1 MNWPASSTSWLLW
14 AHLLVGWF
22 VMRHVSFHPDDEVG
36 PDDGRSRIR
45 RWASN
50 LALCAVWTIACQV
63 AARPFAPATLF
74 ALGTAALA
82 MLVKVG
88 DAGRPGT
95 SRSAHL
101 VEIAIVAIVPIALAL
116 AVGVLGLQ
124 QRVVL
129 VRWPTTD
136 AALTR
141 VLVLSAALLVVTRS
155 GTCVVRGLLHRLR
168 IEPGVRAGFSDGMNE
183 SAFPSPRTGRVIG
196 ELERGLLLVFALAG
210 SYEAVGF
217 LVAAKSFVRAR
228 EELDAVRAEYVVVGT
243 LASYAFAIGVALGT
257 CELLKWSAG

>member
-1 MNWPASSTSWLLW
+1 MNWPASSAAWLLW
-14 AHLLVGWF
+14 AHLLVWWF
-22 VMRHVSFHPDDEVG
+22 AIRHVRFDRDTEVG
-36 PDDGRSRIR
+36 PADGRPRNR
-45 RWASN
+45 LWATN
-50 LALCAVWTIACQV
+50 LALCAAWMTACCV
-63 AARPFAPATLF
+63 AARPFASVMLF
-74 ALGTAALA
+74 ALGAAALA
-82 MLVKVG
+82 MLVRAG
-88 DAGRPGT
+88 DAGRSST
-95 SRSAHL
+95 TRSTHL
-101 VEIAIVAIVPIALAL
+101 VEVAIVAIVPVVLAL
-116 AVGVLGLQ
+116 AVGMLGLQ

-136 AALTR
+136 ATVTR
-141 VLVLSAALLVVTRS
+141 VLVLSSALLVVTRS

-168 IEPGVRAGFSDGMNE
+168 IEPGVRAGFSEGVSE

-257 CELLKWSAG
+257 RELLVWSTG